1 MKVLEK
7 IYEIFTAIVKY
18 FLFAIFFFATIFVVI
33 NVFGRKLFGFSFNW
47 LEELNRYI
55 LIICTFL
62 GASIAITRGSHPRM
76 DSVLSLFKGR
86 GRHIVEAVSSLVL
99 TVFLVLMTY
108 LAFKQLGVMRKLSAM
123 TATLKVPV
131 YVFFTFIPIG
141 FTGMTVRSTVKTI
154 MEIITAIRYRKPE
167 SAGPLEKGSEDA
179 WQS

>member
-62 GASIAITRGSHPRM
+62 VCALISAATASR
-76 DSVLSLFKGR
+76 LSFMAPS
-86 GRHIVEAVSSLVL
+86 ISLLASL
-99 TVFLVLMTY
+99 TVFMN
-108 LAFKQLGVMRKLSAM
+108 S
-123 TATLKVPV
+123 LK
-131 YVFFTFIPIG
+131 
-141 FTGMTVRSTVKTI
+141 
-154 MEIITAIRYRKPE
+154 A
-167 SAGPLEKGSEDA
+167 D
-179 WQS
+179 